1 MIPRFDFRQFLK
13 TVPTQPGVYCMQD
26 AQGRILY
33 VGKANNLKQRL
44 AHYGYQQTK
53 HSDSHSKPAPTTK
66 TAALVAAI
74 AVITITVT
82 HTETEAL
89 LLEYNTIQQHK
100 PRYNVLLREE
110 GDYPF
115 IVLTSGKHPRLIYH
129 RGSKRT
135 AGEYFGPF
143 PNPQAVRETL
153 ALLQRLFPLRQCEDS
168 VYRNRTRPCLQ
179 YQIGRC
185 LGPCIPGL
193 VSESTY
199 QQQVDCARLFL
210 QGKDQQVLSTLVAR
224 MAVASQ
230 TLQFETAARLRDQIQ
245 AIRQVLE
252 KQFVTNS
259 RHQAADAISIVQQAG
274 VVCVQVLMLRHGKLL
289 GSRSYFPIVPL
300 DRTLSEIAQTFITLY
315 YLPSQRAIV
324 LPDQIWLDVPLPD
337 SRPLARTLSAILQQP
352 LVIYPQPRGDR
363 ARYLQLAHTNA
374 VAALQS
380 RVAQRSTQQQR
391 LKALQQLLALPPLE
405 RLECFDISHTLGEK
419 MVASCVVFNA
429 GSPLKAEYRRY
440 TITAVT
446 PGDDCAAIAQV
457 LQRRY
462 TPPLDPEKIPCV
474 VLIDGGKGQLNAA
487 QAVFNGLI
495 NRWGERPPPRLLA
508 IAKGPGRKPG
518 LETLFL
524 TTDTQGCQLSATDPA
539 LHLLQH
545 LRDEAHRHAL
555 MGHRQQRAKG
565 RRTSRLQQIP
575 GIGPKRRQALLLYL
589 GGLQPLLKASVEEIA
604 AVPMISRRLAEKIYT
619 ALQGEIAL

>member
-1 MIPRFDFRQFLK
+1 MNDFSFDFRQFLK
-13 TVPTQPGVYCMQD
+13 TVPAQPGVYCMQD
-26 AQGRILY
+26 AQGRIIY
-33 VGKANNLKQRL
+33 VGKAKNLKRRL
-44 AHYGYQQTK
+44 AHYRCQQTK
-53 HSDSHSKPAPTTK
+53 LSRNDSSHAKTTK
-66 TAALVAAI
+66 TASLVAAI

-89 LLEYNTIQQHK
+89 LLEYNTIKQHK
-100 PRYNVLLREE
+100 PRYNVLLRDD

-115 IVLTSGKHPRLIYH
+115 ILLTSDKYPRLVYH
-129 RGSKRT
+129 RGPPR
-135 AGEYFGPF
+135 AEGEYFGPF
-143 PNPQAVRETL
+143 PHAQAVHETL
-153 ALLQRLFPLRQCEDS
+153 TLLQRLFPLRQCEDS

-193 VSESTY
+193 VSDSIY
-199 QQQVDCARLFL
+199 QQQVDCVRLFL

-224 MAVASQ
+224 MEAASQ

-259 RHQAADAISIVQQAG
+259 RHRAADAISIVYQAG
-274 VVCVQVLMLRHGKLL
+274 VACVQVLMLRHGKLL

-300 DRTLSEIAQTFITLY
+300 HRTPSEIAQTFISLY
-315 YLPSQRAIV
+315 YLPSQRALA

-337 SRPLARTLSAILQQP
+337 SRPLARTLSAILQHP
-352 LVIYPQPRGDR
+352 LAIYPQPRGDR

-374 VAALQS
+374 LTALQN
-380 RVAQRSTQQQR
+380 RLAQRSTQRQR
-391 LKALQQLLALPPLE
+391 LQALQQLLALQQLE

-419 MVASCVVFNA
+419 MVASCVVFNTT
-429 GSPLKAEYRRY
+429 GPVKAEYRRY
-440 TITAVT
+440 SITAVT
-446 PGDDCAAIAQV
+446 PGDDCAAIAQG

-462 TPPLDPEKIPCV
+462 ATPLDPEKVPSVI
-474 VLIDGGKGQLNAA
+474 LIDGGKGQLNAA
-487 QAVFNGLI
+487 RAVV
-495 NRWGERPPPRLLA
+495 NRLTATWGERPPPRLLA

-524 TTDTQGCQLSATDPA
+524 TTDTQGCQLPETDPA

-565 RRTSRLQQIP
+565 RRTSSLQQIP
-575 GIGPKRRQALLLYL
+575 GIGPKRRQALLHYL

-604 AVPMISRRLAEKIYT
+604 TVPMISHALAEKIYT
-619 ALQGEIAL
+619 ALQG

>member
-1 MIPRFDFRQFLK
+1 MAPFDFRQFLK
-13 TVPTQPGVYCMQD
+13 TVPAQPGVYCMQD
-26 AQGRILY
+26 AQGEVIY
-33 VGKANNLKQRL
+33 VGKANHLKRRL
-44 AHYGYQQTK
+44 AHYRYQQTK
-53 HSDSHSKPAPTTK
+53 RLRSHSTQAETTK
-66 TAALVAAI
+66 IASLVAAI

-100 PRYNVLLREE
+100 PRYNVLLKDD

-115 IVLTSGKHPRLIYH
+115 IVLTHDQSPRLVYH
-129 RGSKRT
+129 RGPQRT
-135 AGEYFGPF
+135 GGEYFGPF
-143 PNPQAVRETL
+143 PHARAVRETL

-168 VYRNRTRPCLQ
+168 VYHNRSRPCLQ

-185 LGPCIPGL
+185 LGPCIAGL

-199 QQQVDCARLFL
+199 QQQVDCVRLFL

-224 MAVASQ
+224 MEAASQ

-252 KQFVTNS
+252 KQFVTNG
-259 RHQAADAISIVQQAG
+259 RHQAADAISIVSQAG
-274 VVCVQVLMLRHGKLL
+274 VVCIQVLMLRHGKLL
-289 GSRSYFPIVPL
+289 GSRSYFPMLPL
-300 DRTLSEIAQTFITLY
+300 DRTPSEIAQTFISLH
-315 YLPSQRAIV
+315 YLPSQRARA

-337 SRPLARTLSAILQQP
+337 SRLLARTLSDILQHP
-352 LVIYPQPRGDR
+352 LAIYPQPRGDR

-374 VAALQS
+374 LTAMQS
-380 RVAQRSTQQQR
+380 RIAQRSTQRQR
-391 LKALQQLLALPPLE
+391 LQALRQLLGLPQLE

-419 MVASCVVFNA
+419 MVASCVVFNRS
-429 GSPLKAEYRRY
+429 SPLKAEYRRY
-440 TITAVT
+440 TITAVP
-446 PGDDCAAIAQV
+446 PGDDCAAIAQA

-462 TPPLDPEKIPCV
+462 ASPVYPEKIPCV
-474 VLIDGGKGQLNAA
+474 ILIDGGKGQLNAA
-487 QAVFNGLI
+487 RTVFNRL
-495 NRWGERPPPRLLA
+495 RTSWGERPLPRLLA

-545 LRDEAHRHAL
+545 LRDEAHRYAL
-555 MGHRQQRAKG
+555 LGHRQQRAKS
-565 RRTSRLQQIP
+565 RRTSRLQEIP
-575 GIGPKRRQALLLYL
+575 GIGPKRRQALLQYL
-589 GGLQPLLKASVEEIA
+589 GGLRPLLKASVEEIA
-604 AVPMISRRLAEKIYT
+604 AVPMISPRLAEKIYT
-619 ALQGEIAL
+619 ALQG